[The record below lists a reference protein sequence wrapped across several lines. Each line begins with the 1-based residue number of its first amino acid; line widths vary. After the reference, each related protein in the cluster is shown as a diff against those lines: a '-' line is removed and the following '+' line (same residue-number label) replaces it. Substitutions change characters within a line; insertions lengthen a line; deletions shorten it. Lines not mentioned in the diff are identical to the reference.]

1 MSRTPTAT
9 SAASSTEGRCLRW
22 GRGLSFRSH
31 PRLIDEARKVTR
43 VIRFN
48 VHSDDLAGHWHWR
61 GAMWRSG
68 SSWIAPVASPVLR
81 PDSTSAQGL
90 RLAVREAWA
99 NGDFVEVEIGPDGA
113 LQLTAGPLGVAPVYV
128 AICESRIVGSWDP
141 VDLAPFASAES
152 ISPAVVARL
161 LTRRHRYSAE
171 TLFSQITRVTAGAT
185 AIWRPSSGLVLRYPP
200 PAAHII
206 EPRPLRQGADPVAHF
221 GRMLDRVVSDACET
235 QTGPIAVELSGGLD
249 SANVAASVAQ
259 ATAGS
264 ILSAGLLVPGITGRE
279 QLARRR
285 TIVEHLGLRDIVVTA
300 ADHLPLAPGG
310 PRRVNRPHYPDTDVY
325 QEAFDTLRAA
335 LARSGAYIVFT
346 GYGGD
351 EIMSRAPA
359 ERVRPPAPPRLPNW
373 LDQRARDALA
383 AVDADC
389 SPVTE
394 VALPTLVVFAARHPA
409 YLRAGL
415 WPMAPFVTPELS
427 RFGRSLPI
435 EWRTG
440 KHLLR
445 QRLTRIGLPHTVTHP
460 RRPESFADTMTLA
473 LRRHA
478 PDLLADM
485 LEQSALTAEGFVR
498 RTAVERLYRRARD
511 GRSLSPL
518 VYDML
523 SLDIGIRSM
532 CAGTAAGEET
542 WCAFSTP
549 KR

>member
-1 MSRTPTAT
+1 
-9 SAASSTEGRCLRW
+9 
-22 GRGLSFRSH
+22 
-31 PRLIDEARKVTR
+31 
-43 VIRFN
+43 
-48 VHSDDLAGHWHWR
+48 
-61 GAMWRSG
+61 
-68 SSWIAPVASPVLR
+68 
-81 PDSTSAQGL
+81 
-90 RLAVREAWA
+90 
-99 NGDFVEVEIGPDGA
+99 VEVEIDPDGA

-128 AICESRIVGSWDP
+128 ATCESRIVGSWDP
-141 VDLAPFASAES
+141 VDLALFASAES
-152 ISPAVVARL
+152 VSPAVVARL

-171 TLFSQITRVTAGAT
+171 TLFSQIKRVTAGAT

-200 PAAHII
+200 PAAHVI
-206 EPRPLRQGADPVAHF
+206 ESRQVRQGADPVVHF
-221 GRMLDRVVSDACET
+221 GRMLDRVVSGACEALA
-235 QTGPIAVELSGGLD
+235 GPIAVELSGGLD

-259 ATAGS
+259 ASVGS
-264 ILSAGLLVPGITGRE
+264 ILSGGLLVPGIAGGE
-279 QLARRR
+279 QVTRRR
-285 TIVEHLGLRDIVVTA
+285 TIVEHLGLHDVVVAA

-310 PRRVNRPHYPDTDVY
+310 PRCVNRPHYPDTDVY
-325 QEAFDTLRAA
+325 QEAFDVLRAA
-335 LARSGAYIVFT
+335 LRRGGAHVVFT

-359 ERVRPPAPPRLPNW
+359 ERHRPPAPPRIPRW

-383 AVDADC
+383 VVDVDC

-394 VALPTLVVFAARHPA
+394 IALPTLVVFAARHPA

-415 WPMAPFVTPELS
+415 WPVAPFATPALS

-440 KHLLR
+440 KQILR
-445 QRLTRIGLPHTVTHP
+445 QRLARIGLPHTVTNP
-460 RRPESFADTMTLA
+460 RRPESFGETMNLA

-478 PDLLADM
+478 PELLADM
-485 LEQSALTAEGFVR
+485 LDRSVLTAQGFVR

-532 CAGTAAGEET
+532 CAGTASGGET